1 MTATL
6 AAFTVPSRTLRALAS
21 TEPSPDGTR
30 LVRDVRRSKRLVLL
44 RAVLDAA
51 PCGSSGRTADHWALL
66 EEAERHDPAAVR
78 DVLHY
83 PATGVWAEETLR
95 RLHAPFGPPPDL
107 AHLGALAAAA
117 ALRAGIAFTHT
128 LRPVHGRL
136 VLPTLGLLRP
146 DRPGPLVL
154 TERSWDPEDPA
165 TLPLHP
171 LPGGRTALDDLDPYR
186 APGPAQPAPLRPAR
200 RLTPKGHKRWDT
212 QWSGAL
218 TLLQRYDTVRA
229 EETVQLLRSLVPLAG
244 GSRSS
249 GATLPAAAGCV
260 LARAQA
266 PPALAATLVH
276 EVQHGKLTALADV
289 LTLHTA
295 DAVPRH
301 WAPWRSD
308 PRPLEGLLHGA
319 YAHLALAGYW
329 QRAALYGARGA
340 WAQHARIRA
349 QVAAVLP
356 ALRAHERLTTAGREF
371 TDAMAAAERAMDELP
386 PPATSTPRPA
396 APSTGSAAPGAR
408 HTPNSPRSHRSDGPS
423 AAVPFQSRPLPAAQ
437 GDGRMTT
444 GSRQDRESAQQPL
457 QQPPQPQRPQRF
469 VISFAGFNRP
479 WAVWIAHRLEEH
491 GHRVTLQRWDPQSS
505 PGLTQALD
513 DLARSGSRVLLV
525 LSERYFSAGT
535 HTDAEWNTAL
545 RAVTD
550 DHPDRF
556 AAVCLTDA
564 PLPSAVAVLEKT
576 DLWGLDAYEAEYRVL
591 RRLELPT
598 DRIGTETGRRGP
610 RFPNDPPEIWG
621 RVPRRNPRFTGRNDV
636 IGTLRQALAEAP
648 PGAST
653 VTLLGLSGV
662 GKTQVATE
670 YAYRFASEYD
680 VVWWVPAEDRPTL
693 RERLAD
699 LAPALGLP
707 RGAAATASRSGPS
720 SKRCAAEPR
729 TAAG

>member
-1 MTATL
+1 MTAAL
-6 AAFTVPSRTLRALAS
+6 AAFTVSSRTLRALAS

-51 PCGSSGRTADHWALL
+51 PCGSSGQTADHWALL

-117 ALRAGIAFTHT
+117 ALRARIPFTHT

-165 TLPLHP
+165 TLPLHA

-249 GATLPAAAGCV
+249 GATLPAAAGSV

-295 DAVPRH
+295 DAAPRH

-356 ALRAHERLTTAGREF
+356 ALRAHDRLTSAGREF
-371 TDAMAAAERAMDELP
+371 TDAMASAERAMDELP
-386 PPATSTPRPA
+386 PPGDQHTA
-396 APSTGSAAPGAR
+396 AR
-408 HTPNSPRSHRSDGPS
+408 R
-423 AAVPFQSRPLPAAQ
+423 AV
-437 GDGRMTT
+437 
-444 GSRQDRESAQQPL
+444 DRERRA
-457 QQPPQPQRPQRF
+457 
-469 VISFAGFNRP
+469 
-479 WAVWIAHRLEEH
+479 WCEAH
-491 GHRVTLQRWDPQSS
+491 
-505 PGLTQALD
+505 
-513 DLARSGSRVLLV
+513 
-525 LSERYFSAGT
+525 
-535 HTDAEWNTAL
+535 
-545 RAVTD
+545 
-550 DHPDRF
+550 
-556 AAVCLTDA
+556 
-564 PLPSAVAVLEKT
+564 
-576 DLWGLDAYEAEYRVL
+576 
-591 RRLELPT
+591 
-598 DRIGTETGRRGP
+598 
-610 RFPNDPPEIWG
+610 PE
-621 RVPRRNPRFTGRNDV
+621 
-636 IGTLRQALAEAP
+636 
-648 PGAST
+648 
-653 VTLLGLSGV
+653 
-662 GKTQVATE
+662 
-670 YAYRFASEYD
+670 
-680 VVWWVPAEDRPTL
+680 
-693 RERLAD
+693 
-699 LAPALGLP
+699 LAPFAQV
-707 RGAAATASRSGPS
+707 
-720 SKRCAAEPR
+720 
-729 TAAG
+729 

>member
-1 MTATL
+1 MTAAL
-6 AAFTVPSRTLRALAS
+6 AAFTVSSHTLRALAS
-21 TEPSPDGTR
+21 TEPSPEGTR

-51 PCGSSGRTADHWALL
+51 PGGRSGQTADHWALL

-117 ALRAGIAFTHT
+117 ALRSGIPFTHT

-154 TERSWDPEDPA
+154 TERSWDPDDPA
-165 TLPLHP
+165 TLPLHA

-229 EETVQLLRSLVPLAG
+229 EETGQLLRSLVPLAG

-249 GATLPAAAGCV
+249 GATLPAAAGSV

-295 DAVPRH
+295 DTTPRH

-308 PRPLEGLLHGA
+308 PRPLEGLLHGT

-356 ALRAHERLTTAGREF
+356 ALRAHDRLTSAGREF
-371 TDAMAAAERAMDELP
+371 TDGMAAAERAMDELP
-386 PPATSTPRPA
+386 PPGDQHA
-396 APSTGSAAPGAR
+396 AAR
-408 HTPNSPRSHRSDGPS
+408 R
-423 AAVPFQSRPLPAAQ
+423 AV
-437 GDGRMTT
+437 
-444 GSRQDRESAQQPL
+444 DRERRA
-457 QQPPQPQRPQRF
+457 
-469 VISFAGFNRP
+469 
-479 WAVWIAHRLEEH
+479 WCEAH
-491 GHRVTLQRWDPQSS
+491 
-505 PGLTQALD
+505 
-513 DLARSGSRVLLV
+513 
-525 LSERYFSAGT
+525 
-535 HTDAEWNTAL
+535 
-545 RAVTD
+545 
-550 DHPDRF
+550 
-556 AAVCLTDA
+556 
-564 PLPSAVAVLEKT
+564 
-576 DLWGLDAYEAEYRVL
+576 
-591 RRLELPT
+591 
-598 DRIGTETGRRGP
+598 
-610 RFPNDPPEIWG
+610 PE
-621 RVPRRNPRFTGRNDV
+621 
-636 IGTLRQALAEAP
+636 
-648 PGAST
+648 
-653 VTLLGLSGV
+653 
-662 GKTQVATE
+662 
-670 YAYRFASEYD
+670 
-680 VVWWVPAEDRPTL
+680 
-693 RERLAD
+693 
-699 LAPALGLP
+699 LAPFAQV
-707 RGAAATASRSGPS
+707 
-720 SKRCAAEPR
+720 
-729 TAAG
+729 